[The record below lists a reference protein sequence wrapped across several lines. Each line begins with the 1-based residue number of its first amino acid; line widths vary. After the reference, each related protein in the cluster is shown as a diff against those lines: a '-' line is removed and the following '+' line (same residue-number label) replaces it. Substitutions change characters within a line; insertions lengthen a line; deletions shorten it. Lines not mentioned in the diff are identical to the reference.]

1 MEDLWRVPRL
11 APTRMRCRAPSAAL
25 FVERFRSQM
34 VKSDKIHRPLEQRK
48 TSNIVTS
55 RFFWIHGIQSGKSLE
70 MTEDLRTEKQM
81 RRQWDMVG

>member
-1 MEDLWRVPRL
+1 
-11 APTRMRCRAPSAAL
+11 
-25 FVERFRSQM
+25 M